1 MDTNTTTDDN
11 TTPDDTAL
19 DLTKLDKA
27 TIKQLR
33 KNIERLKSAQ
43 QLEAMKNVSHF
54 DIRSFFIL
62 GKK

>member
-1 MDTNTTTDDN
+1 MDTNTTTGDTIALN
-11 TTPDDTAL
+11 DTAL

-33 KNIERLKSAQ
+33 KNVERLKSAQ